1 MNRIEEDDVIPWFKE
16 AALLSYE
23 ECESESNDIM
33 LYYDGEFKGMIEVWT
48 DRSHESR
55 MEAGTAEYILLN
67 HTMYYISD
75 FDMNDDLET
84 MAEDMETVV
93 GEKEV
98 VLEDGEVFTVPV
110 NRYGLVPVGI
120 HNHTKKELQD
130 LLTQLKKLEQAQG
143 ILRAE
148 AIALRKKLNE
158 RTARKIA
165 EEEEEP
171 LAD

>member
-16 AALLSYE
+16 AALLSFK
-23 ECESESNDIM
+23 ECEPESNDIM

-67 HTMYYISD
+67 HTMYYIGD
-75 FDMNDDLET
+75 FDMKV
-84 MAEDMETVV
+84 AAETVV

-98 VLEDGEVFTVPV
+98 VLESGEVITVPV
-110 NRYGLVPVGI
+110 NKFGLVPVSI
-120 HNHTKKELQD
+120 HDAAKKEVKE
-130 LLTQLKKLEQAQG
+130 LLAELKRLEQAQG

-148 AIALRKKLNE
+148 NIALRKKLNG
-158 RTARKIA
+158 T
-165 EEEEEP
+165 
-171 LAD
+171 D